1 MITNSKL
8 NKMKNTIVIMVLM
21 FIGTMAYGQSKD
33 TVRIKTSS
41 ICEMCKRAIEGD
53 LAFEKG
59 VTYSNLDLETD
70 VVTVVYKP
78 KQTNPDIIRT
88 RLTKIGYDADSLKAI
103 PAAVEK
109 LPECCKPGNAFHKEE
124 EDEHEK
130 E

>member
-1 MITNSKL
+1 
-8 NKMKNTIVIMVLM
+8 MKNIITTLILLI
-21 FIGTMAYGQSKD
+21 TMSVAYGQKKD

-59 VTYSNLDLETD
+59 VTYSNLDLETN

-78 KQTNPDIIRT
+78 KATNPDILRT

-103 PAAVEK
+103 PAAVDK
-109 LPECCKPGNAFHKEE
+109 LPECCKPDNPFHKKKEE
-124 EDEHEK
+124 PDGH
-130 E
+130 